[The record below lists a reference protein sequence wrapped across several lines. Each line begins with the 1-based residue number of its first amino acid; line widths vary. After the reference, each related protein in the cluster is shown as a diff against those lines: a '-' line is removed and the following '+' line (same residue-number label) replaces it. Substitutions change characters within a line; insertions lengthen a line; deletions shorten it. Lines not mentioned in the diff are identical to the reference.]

1 MSGALW
7 CAAGAPQSPVALLFA
22 LVNLL
27 IHVPFSNLP
36 VVLDYE
42 LGDLLDEYD
51 YVIVGGGSAGC
62 VIANRLSADP
72 NTSVL
77 LLEAGGLEDPSRQ
90 IPAIAPLNLG
100 GHDDWAYVTVPQRNA
115 CLSYR
120 EQRSALPRGK
130 VLGGSSVLNFMLY
143 TRGSRHDYDR
153 WSEEYGATG
162 WSYQDV
168 LQHFKEIEDYRVATP
183 DEYHGTGGEV
193 TINYAN
199 ARTRLSDSFLAA
211 CNESGYPYVDYNGR
225 TMSGCSR
232 PQTNTKDGA
241 RVSASTAFIQPI
253 IGTRKNLHVVLLS
266 QVTKIPVV
274 ADLPV
279 GRNLQDHVILFP
291 GFPVGTSSAVGL
303 DPFNLD
309 DVALYARNRS
319 GPLSIPAGEE
329 ALLFLSTD
337 YTPRQDLPDIEVIL
351 MSAQPANQV
360 VRELWQVLGLPAERY
375 DNYLGA
381 QTDKPGFQVAVV
393 HNRPKSRGTLRL
405 RPANPA
411 DYPDIDPQFFQ
422 HPDDVKAAAQGLKTF
437 VEKVFSS
444 DAMRSIG
451 ARPWNVTFPA
461 CTDSGPLWSLEYF
474 ECLFRHLGQSTYH
487 ACCTAPMGSH
497 SGAVVDERL
506 RVRGGVTGLRV
517 ADASVMPDIV
527 TGHTNAPCMMIG
539 SKAAAL
545 ILEDSRHNSA

>member
-1 MSGALW
+1 MS
-7 CAAGAPQSPVALLFA
+7 
-22 LVNLL
+22 
-27 IHVPFSNLP
+27 
-36 VVLDYE
+36 
-42 LGDLLDEYD
+42 
-51 YVIVGGGSAGC
+51 
-62 VIANRLSADP
+62 
-72 NTSVL
+72 
-77 LLEAGGLEDPSRQ
+77 
-90 IPAIAPLNLG
+90 PAIPT
-100 GHDDWAYVTVPQRNA
+100 WT
-115 CLSYR
+115 
-120 EQRSALPRGK
+120 
-130 VLGGSSVLNFMLY
+130 
-143 TRGSRHDYDR
+143 T
-153 WSEEYGATG
+153 T
-162 WSYQDV
+162 DV
-168 LQHFKEIEDYRVATP
+168 R
-183 DEYHGTGGEV
+183 
-193 TINYAN
+193 
-199 ARTRLSDSFLAA
+199 
-211 CNESGYPYVDYNGR
+211 C
-225 TMSGCSR
+225 
-232 PQTNTKDGA
+232 QTNTKDGA

-253 IGTRKNLHVVLLS
+253 IGTRKNLHVALLS
-266 QVTKIPVV
+266 QVTKVNFEGNRAVGVAFSRSGHTMNVSARREVILSAGAVGSAQLLMLSGVGPKEDLERLQIPVV

-291 GFPVGTSSAVGL
+291 GFPVGTSSAVGIG
-303 DPFNLD
+303 PFSVD
-309 DVALYARNRS
+309 DVALYAQNRS

-351 MSAQPANQV
+351 LSAQPANQV
-360 VRELWQVLGLPAERY
+360 VRELWQVLGLPAEHY

-393 HNRPKSRGTLRL
+393 HNRPKSRGTIRL
-405 RPANPA
+405 RSANPT
-411 DYPDIDPQFFQ
+411 DYPDIDPRFFQ

-461 CTDSGPLWSLEYF
+461 CADSGPLWSLEYL

-545 ILEDSRHNSA
+545 ILEDSRHNSS